1 MSNDNKLI
9 ILGSTGSIGQSTL
22 EVIKHNKNIYE
33 VICLTADSNT
43 VALAEQINLFKPK
56 YAYLNNHL
64 LIDDLNSKIT
74 HNETI
79 LITDTNQ
86 LHDILKSDLYS
97 SLVSAM
103 SGSTGLLLTYLALQ
117 SNKKVLLAN
126 KESLVMA
133 GDLFSK
139 YRKQIIPID
148 SEHNAIFQV
157 IGNLGS
163 EEIDKITLTASGGPF
178 RVYPRSK
185 FEQITV
191 EMALKHPNWSMGR
204 KITIDSATMMNKCLE
219 IIEAYYLFNLKS
231 DQIDVLVHPESI
243 IHSIVNYKD
252 GSSLC
257 QFSEPNMQ
265 IPISYA
271 LGYPNRINSGI
282 GSFDL
287 SSIDNLNFSKVDHDK
302 FPSINYAYKALNGS
316 GSSCLIINAAN
327 EIAVNAFLERQ
338 ISFLSIYSVIEDSF
352 DIPISG
358 SCSSIEE
365 ILYMDNIC
373 RKKIKQKIKKY
384 LINY

>member
-1 MSNDNKLI
+1 MFNDNKLI
-9 ILGSTGSIGQSTL
+9 ILGSTGSIGKSTL
-22 EVIKHNKNIYE
+22 EVIKHNKDSFE
-33 VICLTADSNT
+33 VICLTADSSS

-56 YAYLNNHL
+56 YAYLNNFL
-64 LIDDLNSKIT
+64 LIDDLKSRIT
-74 HNETI
+74 HNQTI
-79 LITDTNQ
+79 VITDINQ
-86 LHDILKSDLYS
+86 LHDILKSDIYNT
-97 SLVSAM
+97 LVSAM
-103 SGSTGLLLTYLALQ
+103 SGSTGLLLTFLALQ

-133 GDLFSK
+133 GDLFGK

-157 IGNLGS
+157 IGNLDC
-163 EEIDKITLTASGGPF
+163 EEISKIILTASGGPF
-178 RVYPRSK
+178 RAYPRPK

-252 GSSLC
+252 GSSIC

-271 LGYPNRINSGI
+271 LGYPNRINSGV

-287 SSIDNLNFSKVDHDK
+287 SSMENLNFSKVDHDK
-302 FPSINYAYKALNGS
+302 FPSINYAYKALDGS
-316 GSSCLIINAAN
+316 GKSCLVINAAN
-327 EIAVNAFLERQ
+327 ELAVNAFLERQ
-338 ISFLSIYSVIEDSF
+338 ISFLSIFSIIEDSF
-352 DIPISG
+352 SISLN
-358 SCSSIEE
+358 SMSSSIEE
-365 ILYMDNIC
+365 ILDADTMC
-373 RKKIKQKIKKY
+373 RQKIKQIINKY
-384 LINY
+384 LIN

>member
-9 ILGSTGSIGQSTL
+9 LLGSTGSIGKSTL
-22 EVIKHNKNIYE
+22 EVIKHNKDTFE
-33 VICLTADSNT
+33 VICLTADSSS

-64 LIDDLNSKIT
+64 LIDDLKSRLT
-74 HNETI
+74 HNQTI
-79 LITDTNQ
+79 VISDINQ
-86 LHDILKSDLYS
+86 LHDILKSDIYNT
-97 SLVSAM
+97 LVSAM
-103 SGSTGLLLTYLALQ
+103 SGSTGLLLTFLALQ
-117 SNKKVLLAN
+117 ANKKVLLAN

-133 GDLFSK
+133 GDLLSK

-157 IGNLGS
+157 IGNLDC
-163 EEIDKITLTASGGPF
+163 EEISKITLTASGGPF

-271 LGYPNRINSGI
+271 LGYPNRINSGV

-287 SSIDNLNFSKVDHDK
+287 SSIENLNFSKVDHDK
-302 FPSINYAYKALNGS
+302 FPSINYAYKALDGS
-316 GSSCLIINAAN
+316 GNSCLVINAAN
-327 EIAVNAFLERQ
+327 ELAVNAFLERQ
-338 ISFLSIYSVIEDSF
+338 ISFLSIFSIIEDSF
-352 DIPISG
+352 SITLNSMIT
-358 SCSSIEE
+358 SIEE
-365 ILYMDNIC
+365 ILDADIMY
-373 RKKIKQKIKKY
+373 RQKIKQIINKY
-384 LINY
+384 LII

>member
-9 ILGSTGSIGQSTL
+9 ILGSTGSIGKSTL
-22 EVIKHNKNIYE
+22 EVIKHNKDIYE
-33 VICLTADSNT
+33 VVCLTADSSSVT
-43 VALAEQINLFKPK
+43 LAEQINLFKPK

-64 LIDDLNSKIT
+64 LIDDLKSKLT
-74 HNETI
+74 HNQTI
-79 LITDTNQ
+79 VITNINQ
-86 LHDILKSDLYS
+86 LYDILKSDLYS
-97 SLVSAM
+97 TLISAM
-103 SGSTGLLLTYLALQ
+103 SGSTGLFLTFLALQ
-117 SNKKVLLAN
+117 TNKKVLLAN

-133 GDLFSK
+133 GSLFSQF
-139 YRKQIIPID
+139 RKQIIPID

-157 IGNLGS
+157 IGNLDS
-163 EEIDKITLTASGGPF
+163 DEIKKIILTASGGPF

-271 LGYPNRINSGI
+271 LGYPKRINSGI

-287 SSIDNLNFSKVDHDK
+287 SSIENLNFSKVDNDK
-302 FPSINYAYKALNGS
+302 FPSINYAYMALNGS
-316 GSSCLIINAAN
+316 KTACLVINAAN
-327 EIAVNAFLERQ
+327 ELAVNAFLERQ
-338 ISFLSIYSVIEDSF
+338 ISFLSIFSVIEESFSISLDSK
-352 DIPISG
+352 
-358 SCSSIEE
+358 CTSIEE
-365 ILYMDNIC
+365 VLDADIVC
-373 RKKIKQKIKKY
+373 RQKITQIIKKY
-384 LINY
+384 LIS

>member
-1 MSNDNKLI
+1 MFNDNKLI
-9 ILGSTGSIGQSTL
+9 ILGSTGSIGKSTL
-22 EVIKHNKNIYE
+22 EVIKHNKDSFE
-33 VICLTADSNT
+33 VICLTADSSS

-56 YAYLNNHL
+56 YAYLNNFL
-64 LIDDLNSKIT
+64 LIDDLKSRIT
-74 HNETI
+74 HNQTI
-79 LITDTNQ
+79 VITDINQ
-86 LHDILKSDLYS
+86 LHDILKSDIYNT
-97 SLVSAM
+97 LVSAM
-103 SGSTGLLLTYLALQ
+103 SGSTGLLLTFLALQ

-157 IGNLGS
+157 IGNLNC
-163 EEIDKITLTASGGPF
+163 EEISKITLTASGGPF
-178 RVYPRSK
+178 RAYPRSK

-271 LGYPNRINSGI
+271 LGYPNRINSGV

-287 SSIDNLNFSKVDHDK
+287 SSIENLNFSKVDHDK
-302 FPSINYAYKALNGS
+302 FPSINYAYKALDGS
-316 GSSCLIINAAN
+316 GNSCLVINAAN
-327 EIAVNAFLERQ
+327 ELAVNAFLERQ
-338 ISFLSIYSVIEDSF
+338 ISFLSIFSIIEDSF
-352 DIPISG
+352 SITLNSMIT
-358 SCSSIEE
+358 SIEE
-365 ILYMDNIC
+365 ILDADIMY
-373 RKKIKQKIKKY
+373 RQKINQIIIKY
-384 LINY
+384 LIN

>member
-1 MSNDNKLI
+1 MLNVNKLI
-9 ILGSTGSIGQSTL
+9 ILGSTGSIGRSTL
-22 EVIKHNKNIYE
+22 EVIKHNKDSFE
-33 VICLTADSNT
+33 VICLTADSSS

-56 YAYLNNHL
+56 YAYLNNSL
-64 LIDDLNSKIT
+64 LIDDLKSRIT
-74 HNETI
+74 HNQTI
-79 LITDTNQ
+79 VINDINQ
-86 LHDILKSDLYS
+86 LHDLLKSDIYNT
-97 SLVSAM
+97 LVSAM
-103 SGSTGLLLTYLALQ
+103 SGSTGLLLTFLALQ

-157 IGNLGS
+157 IGNLDC
-163 EEIDKITLTASGGPF
+163 EEISKITLTASGGPF

-271 LGYPNRINSGI
+271 LGYPDRINSGI

-287 SSIDNLNFSKVDHDK
+287 SSIENLNFSKVDHDK
-302 FPSINYAYKALNGS
+302 FPSINYAYKALDGS
-316 GSSCLIINAAN
+316 GNACLVINAAN
-327 EIAVNAFLERQ
+327 ELAVNAFLERQ
-338 ISFLSIYSVIEDSF
+338 ISFLSIFSIIEDSF
-352 DIPISG
+352 SITLNSM
-358 SCSSIEE
+358 STSIEE
-365 ILYMDNIC
+365 ILDADIMY
-373 RKKIKQKIKKY
+373 RQKIKQIINKY
-384 LINY
+384 LIN

>member
-1 MSNDNKLI
+1 MSNDSKLI
-9 ILGSTGSIGQSTL
+9 ILGSTGSIGKSTL
-22 EVIKHNKNIYE
+22 EVIKHNKDNFEI
-33 VICLTADSNT
+33 ICLTADSSS
-43 VALAEQINLFKPK
+43 VALAEQINLFKPM

-64 LIDDLNSKIT
+64 LIDDLKSRLI
-74 HNETI
+74 HNQTTV
-79 LITDTNQ
+79 ITDTNQ

-97 SLVSAM
+97 TLVSSM
-103 SGSTGLLLTYLALQ
+103 SGSTGLLLTFLALQ
-117 SNKKVLLAN
+117 TNKKVLLAN

-133 GDLFSK
+133 GDLFSQ

-157 IGNLGS
+157 TGNLDS
-163 EEIDKITLTASGGPF
+163 EEVKKIILTASGGPF

-185 FEQITV
+185 FDQITV

-231 DQIDVLVHPESI
+231 DQIDVLMHPESI

-252 GSSLC
+252 GSSVC

-271 LGYPNRINSGI
+271 LGYPKRINSGMD
-282 GSFDL
+282 SFDL
-287 SSIDNLNFSKVDHDK
+287 SSIENLNFSKVDHDK
-302 FPSINYAYKALNGS
+302 FPSINYAYEALSGS

-327 EIAVNAFLERQ
+327 ELAVNAFLEGQ
-338 ISFLSIYSVIEDSF
+338 ISFLSIFSIIEESF
-352 DIPISG
+352 NVSLNATN
-358 SCSSIEE
+358 SNIEE
-365 ILYMDNIC
+365 ILDADYIC
-373 RKKIKQKIKKY
+373 RQKIKPIIKKY
-384 LINY
+384 MID

>member
-1 MSNDNKLI
+1 MSNVKKLI
-9 ILGSTGSIGQSTL
+9 ILGSTGSIGKSTL
-22 EVIKHNKNIYE
+22 EVIKHNNDNFE
-33 VICLTADSNT
+33 VICLTADSSS
-43 VALAEQINLFKPK
+43 VGLAEQINLFMPK

-64 LIDDLNSKIT
+64 LIDDLKSRLI
-74 HNETI
+74 HNKTQ
-79 LITDTNQ
+79 LITDINH
-86 LHDILKSDLYS
+86 LHDILKSDLYNT
-97 SLVSAM
+97 LISAM
-103 SGSTGLLLTYLALQ
+103 SGSTGLLLTFLALQ
-117 SNKKVLLAN
+117 ANKKVLLAN

-133 GDLFSK
+133 GDLFCN

-157 IGNLGS
+157 IGNLDS
-163 EEIDKITLTASGGPF
+163 KEINKIILTASGGPF

-219 IIEAYYLFNLKS
+219 IIEAYYLFDLKS

-243 IHSIVNYKD
+243 IHSIVNYSD

-282 GSFDL
+282 SSFDL
-287 SSIDNLNFSKVDHDK
+287 SSIEKLNFSKVDHDK
-302 FPSINYAYKALNGS
+302 FPSINYAYKALGGS
-316 GSSCLIINAAN
+316 GKSCLVINAAN
-327 EIAVNAFLERQ
+327 ELAVNAFLKRQ
-338 ISFLSIYSVIEDSF
+338 ISFLNIFSIIEDSF
-352 DIPISG
+352 SISLN
-358 SCSSIEE
+358 SLNSSIEE
-365 ILYMDNIC
+365 ILDADILC
-373 RKKIKQKIKKY
+373 RQKIKQIIKKY
-384 LINY
+384 LIN

>member
-1 MSNDNKLI
+1 MFNDNKLI
-9 ILGSTGSIGQSTL
+9 ILGSTGSIGKSTL
-22 EVIKHNKNIYE
+22 EVIKHNKDSFE
-33 VICLTADSNT
+33 VICLTADSSS

-56 YAYLNNHL
+56 YAYLNNFL
-64 LIDDLNSKIT
+64 LIDDLKSRIT
-74 HNETI
+74 HNQTI
-79 LITDTNQ
+79 VITDINQ
-86 LHDILKSDLYS
+86 LHDILKSDIYNT
-97 SLVSAM
+97 LVSAM
-103 SGSTGLLLTYLALQ
+103 SGSTGLLLTFFALQ

-157 IGNLGS
+157 IGNLDC
-163 EEIDKITLTASGGPF
+163 EEISKITLTASGGPF

-271 LGYPNRINSGI
+271 LGYPNRINSGV

-287 SSIDNLNFSKVDHDK
+287 SSIENLNFSKVDHDK
-302 FPSINYAYKALNGS
+302 FPSINYAYKALDGS
-316 GSSCLIINAAN
+316 GKSCLVINAAN
-327 EIAVNAFLERQ
+327 ELAVNAFLEGR
-338 ISFLSIYSVIEDSF
+338 ISFLSIFSIIEDSF
-352 DIPISG
+352 SITLNSMIT
-358 SCSSIEE
+358 SIEE
-365 ILYMDNIC
+365 ILDADIMY
-373 RKKIKQKIKKY
+373 RQKIKQIINKY
-384 LINY
+384 LIN

>member
-1 MSNDNKLI
+1 MSNVNKLI
-9 ILGSTGSIGQSTL
+9 ILGSTGSIGKSTL
-22 EVIKHNKNIYE
+22 EVIKHNNDNFNI
-33 VICLTADSNT
+33 ICLTADSSS
-43 VALAEQINLFKPK
+43 VVLAEQINFFKPK
-56 YAYLNNHL
+56 FAYLNNHL
-64 LIDDLNSKIT
+64 LIDDLKSRLT
-74 HNETI
+74 HNQTI
-79 LITDTNQ
+79 LITDIHQ
-86 LHDILKSDLYS
+86 LHDLLKSDSYNT
-97 SLVSAM
+97 LVAAM
-103 SGSTGLLLTYLALQ
+103 SGSTGLLLTYIALQ
-117 SNKKVLLAN
+117 ANKIVLLAN

-157 IGNLGS
+157 IGYSDS
-163 EEIDKITLTASGGPF
+163 EEINKITLTASGGPF
-178 RVYPRSK
+178 RAYPRSK

-219 IIEAYYLFNLKS
+219 IIEAHYLFNLKS

-243 IHSIVNYKD
+243 IHSIVNYND

-287 SSIDNLNFSKVDHDK
+287 STIENLNFSKIDHDK
-302 FPSINYAYKALNGS
+302 FPSINYAYEALNGS
-316 GSSCLIINAAN
+316 ETSCLVINAAN
-327 EIAVNAFLERQ
+327 ELAVNAFLEKQ
-338 ISFLSIYSVIEDSF
+338 ISFLSIFSIIEDSF
-352 DIPISG
+352 RISQNTTG
-358 SCSSIEE
+358 LSIEE
-365 ILYMDNIC
+365 ILDADTLC
-373 RKKIKQKIKKY
+373 RQKIKEIIKKY
-384 LINY
+384 FIN

>member
-1 MSNDNKLI
+1 MFNDNKLI
-9 ILGSTGSIGQSTL
+9 ILGSTGSIGKSTL
-22 EVIKHNKNIYE
+22 EVIKHNKDSFE
-33 VICLTADSNT
+33 VICLTADSSS

-56 YAYLNNHL
+56 YAYLNNFL
-64 LIDDLNSKIT
+64 LIDDLKSRIT
-74 HNETI
+74 HNQTI
-79 LITDTNQ
+79 VITDINQ
-86 LHDILKSDLYS
+86 LHDILKSDIYNT
-97 SLVSAM
+97 LVSAM
-103 SGSTGLLLTYLALQ
+103 SGSTGLLLTFLALQ

-157 IGNLGS
+157 IGNLDC
-163 EEIDKITLTASGGPF
+163 EEISKITLTASGGPF

-219 IIEAYYLFNLKS
+219 IIEAHYLFNLKS

-271 LGYPNRINSGI
+271 LGYPNRINSGV

-287 SSIDNLNFSKVDHDK
+287 SFIENLNFSKVDHDK
-302 FPSINYAYKALNGS
+302 FPSINYAYKALDGS
-316 GSSCLIINAAN
+316 GNSCLVINAAN
-327 EIAVNAFLERQ
+327 ELAVNAFLERQ
-338 ISFLSIYSVIEDSF
+338 ISFLSIFSIIEDSF
-352 DIPISG
+352 SITLNSMIT
-358 SCSSIEE
+358 SIEE
-365 ILYMDNIC
+365 ILDADIMC
-373 RKKIKQKIKKY
+373 RQKIKQIINKY
-384 LINY
+384 LIN

>member
-1 MSNDNKLI
+1 MFNDNKLI
-9 ILGSTGSIGQSTL
+9 ILGSTGSIGKSTL
-22 EVIKHNKNIYE
+22 EVIKHNKDSFE
-33 VICLTADSNT
+33 VICLTADSSS

-56 YAYLNNHL
+56 YAYLNNFL
-64 LIDDLNSKIT
+64 LIDDLKSRIT
-74 HNETI
+74 HNQTI
-79 LITDTNQ
+79 VITDINQ
-86 LHDILKSDLYS
+86 LHDILKSDIYNT
-97 SLVSAM
+97 LVSAM
-103 SGSTGLLLTYLALQ
+103 SGSTGLLLTFLALQ

-133 GDLFSK
+133 GDLFSR

-157 IGNLGS
+157 IGNLDCK
-163 EEIDKITLTASGGPF
+163 EISKITLTASGGPF

-271 LGYPNRINSGI
+271 LGYPNRINSGV

-287 SSIDNLNFSKVDHDK
+287 SSIENLNFSKVDHDK
-302 FPSINYAYKALNGS
+302 FPSINYAYKALDGS
-316 GSSCLIINAAN
+316 GNSCLVINAAN
-327 EIAVNAFLERQ
+327 ELAVNAFLERQ
-338 ISFLSIYSVIEDSF
+338 ISFLSIFSIIEDSF
-352 DIPISG
+352 NITLNSSIT
-358 SCSSIEE
+358 SIEE
-365 ILYMDNIC
+365 ILDADIMY
-373 RKKIKQKIKKY
+373 RQKIKQIINKY
-384 LINY
+384 LII

>member
-1 MSNDNKLI
+1 MLNVNKLI
-9 ILGSTGSIGQSTL
+9 ILGSTGSIGRSTL
-22 EVIKHNKNIYE
+22 EVIKHNKDSFE
-33 VICLTADSNT
+33 VICLTADSSS

-56 YAYLNNHL
+56 YAYLNNSL
-64 LIDDLNSKIT
+64 LIDDLKSRIT
-74 HNETI
+74 HNQTTVI
-79 LITDTNQ
+79 NDINQ
-86 LHDILKSDLYS
+86 LHDLLKSDIYNT
-97 SLVSAM
+97 LVSAM
-103 SGSTGLLLTYLALQ
+103 SGSTGLLLTFLALQ

-157 IGNLGS
+157 IGNLDC
-163 EEIDKITLTASGGPF
+163 EEISKITLTASGGPF

-271 LGYPNRINSGI
+271 LGYPDRINSGI

-287 SSIDNLNFSKVDHDK
+287 SSIENLNFSKVDHDK
-302 FPSINYAYKALNGS
+302 FPSINYAYKALDGS
-316 GSSCLIINAAN
+316 GNACLVINAAN
-327 EIAVNAFLERQ
+327 ELAVNAFLERQ
-338 ISFLSIYSVIEDSF
+338 ISFLSIFSIIEDSF
-352 DIPISG
+352 SITLNSM
-358 SCSSIEE
+358 STSIEE
-365 ILYMDNIC
+365 ILDADIMY
-373 RKKIKQKIKKY
+373 RQKIKQIINKY
-384 LINY
+384 LIN

>member
-9 ILGSTGSIGQSTL
+9 ILGSTGSIGKSTL
-22 EVIKHNKNIYE
+22 EVIKHNNDKFE
-33 VICLTADSNT
+33 LICLTADNSS
-43 VALAEQINLFKPK
+43 VVLAEQINLFKPK

-64 LIDDLNSKIT
+64 LIDDLKSRLT
-74 HNETI
+74 HNQTN
-79 LITDTNQ
+79 LITDINQ
-86 LHDILKSDLYS
+86 LHDILKSDLYNT
-97 SLVSAM
+97 LVSAM

-157 IGNLGS
+157 LGNLDS
-163 EEIDKITLTASGGPF
+163 ADINKIILTASGGPF

-219 IIEAYYLFNLKS
+219 IIEAYYLFNLKT

-243 IHSIVNYKD
+243 IHSIVNFND

-287 SSIDNLNFSKVDHDK
+287 SSIENLNFSKVDHDK
-302 FPSINYAYKALNGS
+302 FPSINYAYEALSSLG
-316 GSSCLIINAAN
+316 GSCLVINAAN
-327 EIAVNAFLERQ
+327 ELAVKAFLEKQ
-338 ISFLSIYSVIEDSF
+338 ISFLSIFSIIEDSF
-352 DIPISG
+352 SISLDIG
-358 SCSSIEE
+358 LSIEE
-365 ILYMDNIC
+365 ILEADNVC
-373 RKKIKQKIKKY
+373 RQKIKPIIKKY
-384 LINY
+384 LIN

>member
-1 MSNDNKLI
+1 MFNDNKLI
-9 ILGSTGSIGQSTL
+9 ILGSTGSIGKSTL
-22 EVIKHNKNIYE
+22 EVIKHNKDSFE
-33 VICLTADSNT
+33 VICLTADSSS

-56 YAYLNNHL
+56 YAYLNNFL
-64 LIDDLNSKIT
+64 LIDDLKSRIT
-74 HNETI
+74 HNQTI
-79 LITDTNQ
+79 VITDINQ
-86 LHDILKSDLYS
+86 LHDILKSDIYNT
-97 SLVSAM
+97 LVSAM
-103 SGSTGLLLTYLALQ
+103 SGSTGLLLTFLALQ

-157 IGNLGS
+157 IGNLDCD
-163 EEIDKITLTASGGPF
+163 EISKIILTASGGPF

-271 LGYPNRINSGI
+271 LGYPNRINSGV

-287 SSIDNLNFSKVDHDK
+287 SSIENLNFSKVDHDK
-302 FPSINYAYKALNGS
+302 FPSINYAYKALDGS
-316 GSSCLIINAAN
+316 GNSCLVINAAN
-327 EIAVNAFLERQ
+327 ELAVNAFLERQ
-338 ISFLSIYSVIEDSF
+338 ISFLSIFSIIEDSF
-352 DIPISG
+352 NITLNSAIT
-358 SCSSIEE
+358 SIEE
-365 ILYMDNIC
+365 TLDADIMY
-373 RKKIKQKIKKY
+373 RQKIKQIINKY
-384 LINY
+384 LII

>member
-1 MSNDNKLI
+1 MFNDNKLI
-9 ILGSTGSIGQSTL
+9 ILGSTGSIGKSTL
-22 EVIKHNKNIYE
+22 EVIKHNKDSFE
-33 VICLTADSNT
+33 VICLTADSSS

-56 YAYLNNHL
+56 YAYLNNFL
-64 LIDDLNSKIT
+64 LIDDLKSRIT
-74 HNETI
+74 HNQTI
-79 LITDTNQ
+79 VITDINQ
-86 LHDILKSDLYS
+86 LHDILKSDIYNT
-97 SLVSAM
+97 LVSAM
-103 SGSTGLLLTYLALQ
+103 SGSTGLLLTFLALQ

-157 IGNLGS
+157 IGNLDC
-163 EEIDKITLTASGGPF
+163 EEISKITLTASGGPF

-271 LGYPNRINSGI
+271 LGYPNRINSGV

-287 SSIDNLNFSKVDHDK
+287 SCIENLNFSKVDHDK
-302 FPSINYAYKALNGS
+302 FPSINYAYKALDGS
-316 GSSCLIINAAN
+316 GNSCLVINAAN
-327 EIAVNAFLERQ
+327 ELAVNAFLERQ
-338 ISFLSIYSVIEDSF
+338 ISFLSIFSIIEDSF
-352 DIPISG
+352 NITLNSSIT
-358 SCSSIEE
+358 SIEE
-365 ILYMDNIC
+365 ILDADIMY
-373 RKKIKQKIKKY
+373 RQKIKQIINKY
-384 LINY
+384 LII

>member
-1 MSNDNKLI
+1 MFNDNKLI
-9 ILGSTGSIGQSTL
+9 ILGSTGSIGKSTL
-22 EVIKHNKNIYE
+22 EVIKHNKDSFE
-33 VICLTADSNT
+33 VICLTADSSS

-56 YAYLNNHL
+56 YAYLNNFL
-64 LIDDLNSKIT
+64 LIDDLKSRIT
-74 HNETI
+74 HNQTI
-79 LITDTNQ
+79 VITDINQ
-86 LHDILKSDLYS
+86 LHDILKSDIYNT
-97 SLVSAM
+97 LVSAM
-103 SGSTGLLLTYLALQ
+103 SGSTGLLLTFLALQ

-157 IGNLGS
+157 IGNLDCD
-163 EEIDKITLTASGGPF
+163 EISKITLTASGGPF

-257 QFSEPNMQ
+257 QFSEQTCKSLYRMLLV
-265 IPISYA
+265 I
-271 LGYPNRINSGI
+271 
-282 GSFDL
+282 
-287 SSIDNLNFSKVDHDK
+287 
-302 FPSINYAYKALNGS
+302 
-316 GSSCLIINAAN
+316 LIELTQA
-327 EIAVNAFLERQ
+327 
-338 ISFLSIYSVIEDSF
+338 
-352 DIPISG
+352 
-358 SCSSIEE
+358 
-365 ILYMDNIC
+365 
-373 RKKIKQKIKKY
+373 
-384 LINY
+384 

>member
-1 MSNDNKLI
+1 MFNDNKLI
-9 ILGSTGSIGQSTL
+9 ILGSTGSIGKSTL
-22 EVIKHNKNIYE
+22 EVIKHNKDSFE
-33 VICLTADSNT
+33 VICLTADSSS

-56 YAYLNNHL
+56 YAYLNNFL
-64 LIDDLNSKIT
+64 LIDDLKSRIT
-74 HNETI
+74 HNQTI
-79 LITDTNQ
+79 VITDINQ
-86 LHDILKSDLYS
+86 LHDILKSDIYNT
-97 SLVSAM
+97 LVSAM
-103 SGSTGLLLTYLALQ
+103 SGSTGLLLTFLALL

-157 IGNLGS
+157 IGNLDC
-163 EEIDKITLTASGGPF
+163 EEISKITLTASGGPF
-178 RVYPRSK
+178 RAYPRSK

-271 LGYPNRINSGI
+271 LGYPNRINSGV

-287 SSIDNLNFSKVDHDK
+287 SSIENLNFSKVDHDK
-302 FPSINYAYKALNGS
+302 FPSINYAYKALDGS
-316 GSSCLIINAAN
+316 GNACLVINAAN
-327 EIAVNAFLERQ
+327 ELAVNAFLERQ
-338 ISFLSIYSVIEDSF
+338 ISFLSIFSIIEDSF
-352 DIPISG
+352 SITLNSKIT
-358 SCSSIEE
+358 SIEE
-365 ILYMDNIC
+365 ILDADIIY
-373 RKKIKQKIKKY
+373 RQKIKQIINKY
-384 LINY
+384 LIN

>member
-1 MSNDNKLI
+1 MFNDNKLI
-9 ILGSTGSIGQSTL
+9 ILGSTGSIGKSTL
-22 EVIKHNKNIYE
+22 EVIKHNKDSFE
-33 VICLTADSNT
+33 VICLTADSSS

-56 YAYLNNHL
+56 YAYLNNFL
-64 LIDDLNSKIT
+64 LIDDLKSRIT
-74 HNETI
+74 HNQTI
-79 LITDTNQ
+79 VITDINQ
-86 LHDILKSDLYS
+86 LHDILKSDIYNT
-97 SLVSAM
+97 LVSAM
-103 SGSTGLLLTYLALQ
+103 SGSTGLLLTFLALQ

-133 GDLFSK
+133 GDLFSR

-157 IGNLGS
+157 IGNLDCD
-163 EEIDKITLTASGGPF
+163 EISKIILTASGGPF

-271 LGYPNRINSGI
+271 LGYPNRINSGV

-287 SSIDNLNFSKVDHDK
+287 SSIENLNFSKVDHEK
-302 FPSINYAYKALNGS
+302 FPSINYAYKALDGS
-316 GSSCLIINAAN
+316 GNSCLVINAAN
-327 EIAVNAFLERQ
+327 ELAVNAFLERQ
-338 ISFLSIYSVIEDSF
+338 ISFLSIFSIIEDSF
-352 DIPISG
+352 NITLNSAIT
-358 SCSSIEE
+358 SIEE
-365 ILYMDNIC
+365 ILDADIMY
-373 RKKIKQKIKKY
+373 RQKIKQIINKY
-384 LINY
+384 LII

>member
-1 MSNDNKLI
+1 MFNDNKLI
-9 ILGSTGSIGQSTL
+9 ILGSTGSIGKSTL
-22 EVIKHNKNIYE
+22 EVIKHNKDSFE
-33 VICLTADSNT
+33 VICLTADSSS

-56 YAYLNNHL
+56 YAYLNNFL
-64 LIDDLNSKIT
+64 LIDDLKSRIT
-74 HNETI
+74 HNQTI
-79 LITDTNQ
+79 VIADINQ
-86 LHDILKSDLYS
+86 LHDILKSDIYNT
-97 SLVSAM
+97 LVSAM
-103 SGSTGLLLTYLALQ
+103 SGSTGLLLTFLALQ

-157 IGNLGS
+157 IGNLDC
-163 EEIDKITLTASGGPF
+163 EEISKITLTASGGPF

-271 LGYPNRINSGI
+271 LGYPNRINSGV

-287 SSIDNLNFSKVDHDK
+287 SSIENLNFSKVDHDK
-302 FPSINYAYKALNGS
+302 FPSINYAYKALDGS
-316 GSSCLIINAAN
+316 GNSCLVINAAN
-327 EIAVNAFLERQ
+327 ELAVNAFLERQ
-338 ISFLSIYSVIEDSF
+338 ISFLSIFSIIEDSF
-352 DIPISG
+352 NITLNSAIT
-358 SCSSIEE
+358 SIEE
-365 ILYMDNIC
+365 ILDADIMY
-373 RKKIKQKIKKY
+373 RQKIKQIINKY
-384 LINY
+384 LII

>member
-9 ILGSTGSIGQSTL
+9 ILGSTGSIGKSTL
-22 EVIKHNKNIYE
+22 EVIKHNNDRFE
-33 VICLTADSNT
+33 LICLTADNNS

-64 LIDDLNSKIT
+64 LIDDLKSRLT
-74 HNETI
+74 HNQTN
-79 LITDTNQ
+79 LITDINQ
-86 LHDILKSDLYS
+86 LHDILKSDLYNT
-97 SLVSAM
+97 LVSAM
-103 SGSTGLLLTYLALQ
+103 SGSTGLLLTYLALE

-157 IGNLGS
+157 LGNLDS
-163 EEIDKITLTASGGPF
+163 EEINKITLTASGGPF
-178 RVYPRSK
+178 RVYPHSK

-219 IIEAYYLFNLKS
+219 IIEAYYLFDLKS
-231 DQIDVLVHPESI
+231 DQIDVVVHPESI

-282 GSFDL
+282 NYLDL
-287 SSIDNLNFSKVDHDK
+287 SSIEKLNFSKVDHNK
-302 FPSINYAYKALNGS
+302 FPSVNYAYKALS
-316 GSSCLIINAAN
+316 ESSSSCLIINAAN
-327 EIAVNAFLERQ
+327 ELAVNAFLNRQ
-338 ISFLSIYSVIEDSF
+338 INFLSIFSIIEDSF
-352 DIPISG
+352 SIILNSA
-358 SCSSIEE
+358 SSNIEE
-365 ILYMDNIC
+365 ILDGDFFC
-373 RKKIKQKIKKY
+373 RQKIKQIIKKY
-384 LINY
+384 YIN

>member
-9 ILGSTGSIGQSTL
+9 ILGSTGSIGKSTL
-22 EVIKHNKNIYE
+22 EVIKHNNDNFE
-33 VICLTADSNT
+33 VICLTADSSS

-64 LIDDLNSKIT
+64 LIDDLKSRLT
-74 HNETI
+74 HNQTI
-79 LITDTNQ
+79 VIADIDQ
-86 LHDILKSDLYS
+86 LHDILKSDMYNT
-97 SLVSAM
+97 LVTAM
-103 SGSTGLLLTYLALQ
+103 SGSTGLLLTFFALEA
-117 SNKKVLLAN
+117 NKKVLLAN

-157 IGNLGS
+157 LGKLDS
-163 EEIDKITLTASGGPF
+163 EEINKIILTASGGPF

-191 EMALKHPNWSMGR
+191 DMALKHPNWSMGK

-271 LGYPNRINSGI
+271 LGYPNRIDSGI
-282 GSFDL
+282 SSFDL
-287 SSIDNLNFSKVDHDK
+287 SSIENLNFSKVDHDK
-302 FPSINYAYKALNGS
+302 FPSINYAYKALSGS
-316 GSSCLIINAAN
+316 GKSCLVINAAN
-327 EIAVNAFLERQ
+327 ELAVNAFLERQ
-338 ISFLSIYSVIEDSF
+338 ISFLSIFSIIEDSF
-352 DIPISG
+352 RISFNNM
-358 SCSSIEE
+358 SLNIEE
-365 ILYMDNIC
+365 ILDADIVC
-373 RKKIKQKIKKY
+373 RQKIKQIIKKY
-384 LINY
+384 LIN

>member
-1 MSNDNKLI
+1 MFNDNKLI
-9 ILGSTGSIGQSTL
+9 ILGSTGSIGKSTL
-22 EVIKHNKNIYE
+22 EVIKHNKDSFD
-33 VICLTADSNT
+33 VICLTADSSS

-56 YAYLNNHL
+56 YAYLNNLL
-64 LIDDLNSKIT
+64 LIDDLKSRIT
-74 HNETI
+74 HNQTI
-79 LITDTNQ
+79 VITDINQ
-86 LHDILKSDLYS
+86 LHDILKSDTYNT
-97 SLVSAM
+97 LVSAM
-103 SGSTGLLLTYLALQ
+103 SGSTGLLLTFLALQ
-117 SNKKVLLAN
+117 ANKKVLLAN

-157 IGNLGS
+157 IGNLDC
-163 EEIDKITLTASGGPF
+163 EEISKITLTASGGPF

-271 LGYPNRINSGI
+271 LGYPNRINSGV

-287 SSIDNLNFSKVDHDK
+287 SSIENLNFSKVDHDK
-302 FPSINYAYKALNGS
+302 FPSINYAYKALDGS
-316 GSSCLIINAAN
+316 GKSCLVVNAAN
-327 EIAVNAFLERQ
+327 ELAVNAFLERQ
-338 ISFLSIYSVIEDSF
+338 ISFISIFSIIEDSF
-352 DIPISG
+352 SISLN
-358 SCSSIEE
+358 SMSSSIEE
-365 ILYMDNIC
+365 ILDADAMC
-373 RKKIKQKIKKY
+373 RQKIKQIINKY
-384 LINY
+384 LIN

>member
-1 MSNDNKLI
+1 MFNDNKLI
-9 ILGSTGSIGQSTL
+9 IIGSTGSIGKSTL
-22 EVIKHNKNIYE
+22 EVIKHNKDSFE
-33 VICLTADSNT
+33 VICLTADSSS

-56 YAYLNNHL
+56 YAYLNNFL
-64 LIDDLNSKIT
+64 LIDDLKSRIT
-74 HNETI
+74 HNQTI
-79 LITDTNQ
+79 VITDTNQ
-86 LHDILKSDLYS
+86 LHDILKSDIYNT
-97 SLVSAM
+97 LVSAM
-103 SGSTGLLLTYLALQ
+103 SGSTGLLLTFFALQ

-157 IGNLGS
+157 IGNLDC
-163 EEIDKITLTASGGPF
+163 EEISKITLTASGGPF

-271 LGYPNRINSGI
+271 LGYPNRINSGVV
-282 GSFDL
+282 SFDL
-287 SSIDNLNFSKVDHDK
+287 SSIENLNFSKVDHDK

-316 GSSCLIINAAN
+316 GKSCLVINAAN
-327 EIAVNAFLERQ
+327 ELAVNAFLEGR
-338 ISFLSIYSVIEDSF
+338 ISFLSIFSIIEDSF
-352 DIPISG
+352 SISLNG
-358 SCSSIEE
+358 LSSSIEE
-365 ILYMDNIC
+365 ILDADTIC
-373 RKKIKQKIKKY
+373 RKKIKQIINKY
-384 LINY
+384 LIN

>member
-1 MSNDNKLI
+1 MFNDNKLI
-9 ILGSTGSIGQSTL
+9 ILGSTGSIGKSTL
-22 EVIKHNKNIYE
+22 EVIKHNKDSFE
-33 VICLTADSNT
+33 VICLTADSSS

-56 YAYLNNHL
+56 YAYLNNFL
-64 LIDDLNSKIT
+64 LIDDLKSRIT
-74 HNETI
+74 HNQTI
-79 LITDTNQ
+79 VITDINQ
-86 LHDILKSDLYS
+86 LHDILKSDIYNT
-97 SLVSAM
+97 LVSAM
-103 SGSTGLLLTYLALQ
+103 SGSTGLLLTFLALQ

-157 IGNLGS
+157 IGNLDC
-163 EEIDKITLTASGGPF
+163 EEISKITLTASGGPF

-271 LGYPNRINSGI
+271 LGYPNRINSGV

-287 SSIDNLNFSKVDHDK
+287 SSIENLNFSKVDHDK
-302 FPSINYAYKALNGS
+302 FPSINYAYKALDGS
-316 GSSCLIINAAN
+316 GNSCLVINAAN
-327 EIAVNAFLERQ
+327 ELAVNAFLERQ
-338 ISFLSIYSVIEDSF
+338 ISFLSIFSIIEDSF
-352 DIPISG
+352 NITLNSAIT
-358 SCSSIEE
+358 SIEE
-365 ILYMDNIC
+365 ILDADIMY
-373 RKKIKQKIKKY
+373 RQKIKQIINKY
-384 LINY
+384 LII

>member
-1 MSNDNKLI
+1 MFNDNKLI
-9 ILGSTGSIGQSTL
+9 ILGSTGSIGKSTL
-22 EVIKHNKNIYE
+22 EVIKHNKDSFE
-33 VICLTADSNT
+33 VICLTADSSS

-56 YAYLNNHL
+56 YAYLNNFL
-64 LIDDLNSKIT
+64 LIDDLKSRIT
-74 HNETI
+74 HNQTI
-79 LITDTNQ
+79 VIADINQ
-86 LHDILKSDLYS
+86 LHDILKSDIYNT
-97 SLVSAM
+97 LVSAM
-103 SGSTGLLLTYLALQ
+103 SGSTGLLLTFLALQ

-157 IGNLGS
+157 IGNLDC
-163 EEIDKITLTASGGPF
+163 EEISKITLTASGGPF

-271 LGYPNRINSGI
+271 LGYPNRINSGV

-287 SSIDNLNFSKVDHDK
+287 SSIENLNFSKVDHDK
-302 FPSINYAYKALNGS
+302 FPSINYAYKALDGS
-316 GSSCLIINAAN
+316 GNSCLVINAAN
-327 EIAVNAFLERQ
+327 ELAVNAFLERQ
-338 ISFLSIYSVIEDSF
+338 ISFLSIFSIIEDSF
-352 DIPISG
+352 NITLNSSIT
-358 SCSSIEE
+358 SIEE
-365 ILYMDNIC
+365 ILDADIMY
-373 RKKIKQKIKKY
+373 RQKIKQIINKY
-384 LINY
+384 LII

>member
-1 MSNDNKLI
+1 MFNDNKLI
-9 ILGSTGSIGQSTL
+9 ILGSTGSIGKSTL
-22 EVIKHNKNIYE
+22 EVIKHNKDSFE
-33 VICLTADSNT
+33 VICLTADSSS
-43 VALAEQINLFKPK
+43 VVLAEQINLFKPK
-56 YAYLNNHL
+56 YAYLNNFL
-64 LIDDLNSKIT
+64 LIDDLKSRIT
-74 HNETI
+74 HNQTI
-79 LITDTNQ
+79 VITDINQ
-86 LHDILKSDLYS
+86 LHDILKSDIYNT
-97 SLVSAM
+97 LVSAM
-103 SGSTGLLLTYLALQ
+103 SGSTGLLLTFFALQ

-133 GDLFSK
+133 GGLFTK

-157 IGNLGS
+157 IGNLDC
-163 EEIDKITLTASGGPF
+163 EEISKITLTASGGPF

-204 KITIDSATMMNKCLE
+204 KITVDSATMMNKCLE

-271 LGYPNRINSGI
+271 LGYPNRINSGV

-287 SSIDNLNFSKVDHDK
+287 SSIENLTFSKVDHDK

-316 GSSCLIINAAN
+316 GKSCLVINAAN
-327 EIAVNAFLERQ
+327 ELAVNAFLDGR
-338 ISFLSIYSVIEDSF
+338 ISFLSIFSIIEDSF
-352 DIPISG
+352 SISLNG
-358 SCSSIEE
+358 LSSSIEE
-365 ILYMDNIC
+365 ILDADTIC
-373 RKKIKQKIKKY
+373 RKKIKQIINKY
-384 LINY
+384 LIN

>member
-1 MSNDNKLI
+1 MLLSAVKQITSKLSWLFLI
-9 ILGSTGSIGQSTL
+9 TSRVDLPILPVEPSI
-22 EVIKHNKNIYE
+22 
-33 VICLTADSNT
+33 
-43 VALAEQINLFKPK
+43 INLFKPK

-64 LIDDLNSKIT
+64 LIDDLKLRIT
-74 HNETI
+74 HSQTI

-117 SNKKVLLAN
+117 SNKRVLLAN

-133 GDLFSK
+133 GDIFGK

-157 IGNLGS
+157 IGNLDS
-163 EEIDKITLTASGGPF
+163 EEIEKITLTASGGPF

-185 FEQITV
+185 FDQITV

-219 IIEAYYLFNLKS
+219 IIEAYYLFNLKL

-243 IHSIVNYKD
+243 IHSIVNFRD

-282 GSFDL
+282 DFLDL
-287 SSIDNLNFSKVDHDK
+287 SSIGNLNFSKVDHDK
-302 FPSINYAYKALNGS
+302 FPSIKYAYEVL
-316 GSSCLIINAAN
+316 GSSATSCLVINAAN
-327 EIAVNAFLERQ
+327 ELAVNSFLDKQ
-338 ISFLSIYSVIEDSF
+338 INFLSIFSIIEESMSSIHIDS
-352 DIPISG
+352 
-358 SCSSIEE
+358 CLNIEE
-365 ILYMDNIC
+365 ILDSDKLC
-373 RKKIKQKIKKY
+373 RIKVKKIIKKY
-384 LINY
+384 MVN